1 MKKIFDITVNAVSP
15 LRILVV
21 ETENNSVVVEKQEL
35 SSQVLQFLLPD
46 IRFKGTRI
54 DLIRIIY
61 SLCSLDL
68 FVDKDGA
75 RVPDNLVFQAFGQL
89 LGMDL
94 SRYCNDLNRTKQENT
109 SMDTQTAIF
118 RQMEEAF
125 RKRME
130 IL

>member
-1 MKKIFDITVNAVSP
+1 MRKIFSITVQLVEP
-15 LRILVV
+15 LRILVMEV
-21 ETENNSVVVEKQEL
+21 ENESVER
-35 SSQVLQFLLPD
+35 QVLLQSLLAD
-46 IRFKGTRI
+46 IRFRGTRI

-89 LGMDL
+89 LGIDL
-94 SRYCNDLNRTKQENT
+94 SRYCNDLNRTKQEST
-109 SMDTQTAIF
+109 SMDTQIAVF
-118 RQMEEAF
+118 RKMEEAF